1 MDELGFG
8 QAAPTQVK
16 KEQAVFK
23 SLRPP
28 PSGVIELDTPSPAQ
42 KKQKSNTCSSA
53 TMPLPSNPSNAV
65 LALSSPDEE
74 EEQSLERALEAEMD
88 TGFPSVEEKTP
99 KALHDVARY
108 VDRLSCSER
117 MFDLHMCRPST
128 KDAYVD
134 C

>member
-16 KEQAVFK
+16 KDQAVFK

-53 TMPLPSNPSNAV
+53 TITLPSNPSNAV

-74 EEQSLERALEAEMD
+74 EEQSLECALEAEMD
-88 TGFPSVEEKTP
+88 RGFPSVEEKTRRHSMMWLAMWIGYR
-99 KALHDVARY
+99 ALRGCLIFIC
-108 VDRLSCSER
+108 VDHLQR
-117 MFDLHMCRPST
+117 MHM
-128 KDAYVD
+128 
-134 C
+134 